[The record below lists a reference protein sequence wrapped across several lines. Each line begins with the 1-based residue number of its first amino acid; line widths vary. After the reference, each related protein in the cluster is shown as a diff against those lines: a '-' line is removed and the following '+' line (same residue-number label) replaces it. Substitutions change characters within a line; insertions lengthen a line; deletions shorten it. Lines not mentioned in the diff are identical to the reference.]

1 MICAYDELYLDK
13 ARTALARMFDF
24 AVYDLKYQL
33 SEFFQ
38 IFAHSQTARQFERG
52 EASVVVGRSGV
63 ELTYIVTEGE
73 HPYEI
78 DVEPRFTA
86 NRSREYWLGW
96 ALAYYQWR
104 MNLSFLEIEKYLK
117 IDELL
122 ELYSPYHEMDIRHF
136 VERVNELYLEAKRDT
151 NLKLRRM
158 EAGFTQKELAEQTG
172 IPVRT
177 IQQYEQRQKNINKA
191 SAEYVLALSKVL
203 VCEPERLLEP
213 HVDFNEL

>member
-38 IFAHSQTARQFERG
+38 IFAHSHTARQFERG
-52 EASVVVGRSGV
+52 EPSVVVGRSGV

-73 HPYEI
+73 HSYEI
-78 DVEPRFTA
+78 DVEPRFTV
-86 NRSREYWLGW
+86 NRSQEYWLGW

-122 ELYSPYHEMDIRHF
+122 ELYFPYHEMDIRHF

-191 SAEYVLALSKVL
+191 SAEYVLTLSKVL
-203 VCEPERLLEP
+203 ACEPERLLEP